1 MWLVYEL
8 CSGKT
13 MNEHL
18 FDVKGEFYCG
28 QRIYMVSHSNFYHNL
43 RSNLDLL
50 REFMYRLCLA
60 LRMFARLG
68 IVHADLKPENI
79 LIEYDAVSQSIRSL
93 KIIDLGSSFLLNPQG
108 SIIQNQSE
116 FNASTPEYL
125 PPEVHA
131 LLSNQRLRN
140 GLLKISDFA
149 GIPFVF
155 DMWALASILLEVLSG
170 FPLWLSLKSRI
181 ITAENKSRTGQGLF
195 GIACRDNAKILE
207 KQTTLLKG
215 KDLTKLLKVLGNG
228 FDVSESN

>member
-1 MWLVYEL
+1 
-8 CSGKT
+8 

-108 SIIQNQSE
+108 SIIQNQS
-116 FNASTPEYL
+116 
-125 PPEVHA
+125 
-131 LLSNQRLRN
+131 
-140 GLLKISDFA
+140 
-149 GIPFVF
+149 
-155 DMWALASILLEVLSG
+155 
-170 FPLWLSLKSRI
+170 
-181 ITAENKSRTGQGLF
+181 
-195 GIACRDNAKILE
+195 
-207 KQTTLLKG
+207 
-215 KDLTKLLKVLGNG
+215 
-228 FDVSESN
+228 